1 METPGRSL
9 VTRRAVIDIVRD
21 TTLNSYG
28 VSGFASSRLER
39 LLGRLGFAQPGISVR
54 LAGGLSIALDLTV
67 AYGVPIAEVARQ
79 VDSAV
84 RYAIRRTL
92 GREVDALTIHVDDVA
107 YTPAAV
113 APPAP
118 IRRGPTDIHAR
129 DLTDRGTDVA

>member
-9 VTRRAVIDIVRD
+9 VTRRAIIDIVRD

-28 VSGFASSRLER
+28 VIGFSSSRIER
-39 LLGRLGFAQPGISVR
+39 LLERLGFAQPGIDVR
-54 LAGGLSIALDLTV
+54 LAGGLSIGLDLTV

-84 RYAIRRTL
+84 RYGIRRTL
-92 GREVDALTIHVDDVA
+92 SREVDRLTIHVDGVA

-118 IRRGPTDIHAR
+118 IRRGATEVRHGDES
-129 DLTDRGTDVA
+129 DRGTDVA

>member
-9 VTRRAVIDIVRD
+9 VTRRAIIDIVRD

-28 VSGFASSRLER
+28 VIGFASSRLER
-39 LLGRLGFAQPGISVR
+39 LLDRLGLAQPGVDVR

-84 RYAIRRTL
+84 RYGIRRTL
-92 GREVDALTIHVDDVA
+92 GREVDHLTIHVDGVA

-118 IRRGPTDIHAR
+118 IRRGATEVHDRHVS
-129 DLTDRGTDVA
+129 DRGTDVA